1 MVGEIGGMGVRA
13 GGVGN
18 VDPQQDVGGL
28 GNQPVRQGGGGVMRA
43 LSAFA
48 GKVKAFFQSIGTKV
62 TEWKQARS
70 EERQQAAL
78 QRATNRVDSAL
89 KKVAQDIQAGAVNG
103 RTLDKLSAAMTN
115 ARKIDGQ
122 APQEVLKERFAEVLR
137 GQDSVA
143 LRDLAKMDFDGLKTA
158 LKQIVDHRVDR
169 AVQLAEGLSRNG
181 MGGNDSGEIRQGG
194 ARMKQEVDRMVD
206 ALRGGVAE
214 VRRQRFEEGVG
225 GLFPVGQDGRINAV
239 RANLSITSPNGPMAP
254 EDYLIMAATGNMGD
268 ALTNPTM
275 ILDVPVHKYA
285 VADWFR
291 MDIDFQRPDG
301 QVVNSRPGSS
311 DEEEAKLEDS
321 ALALYEIAGGDDTA
335 TTVLSALINQHGWRD
350 VVHLFAGQGGQLVD
364 FKPLPGGYDRATVQG
379 PNGPVVT
386 EEPGQIGDAKFT
398 VSRNG
403 DGDFVITVDWTMLS
417 NGPDGDELEIM
428 SPDNP
433 LFRPQQGEEGRPINA
448 LGIRMQGTLVVSGE
462 AAREGRLE
470 LTGDSG
476 LQYHFTGKFEALG

>member
-1 MVGEIGGMGVRA
+1 MVGEVGGMGVRM

-18 VDPQQDVGGL
+18 VDQQQDVGGL
-28 GNQPVRQGGGGVMRA
+28 GDQPVRQGGGGVMRT
-43 LSAFA
+43 LNAFA
-48 GKVKAFFQSIGTKV
+48 GKVKAFFQDIGTKF
-62 TEWKQARS
+62 TEWKQART
-70 EERQQAAL
+70 EQRQQAAL
-78 QRATNRVDSAL
+78 QRATDRVDSAL
-89 KKVAQDIQAGAVNG
+89 KKVTQDMQAGAVNG
-103 RTLDKLSAAMTN
+103 RTLDKLSAALTN

-122 APQEVLKERFAEVLR
+122 NPQEVLKERFVEVLR
-137 GQDSVA
+137 GQDSAA

-158 LKQIVDHRVDR
+158 LKQIVDLRVDR

-181 MGGNDSGEIRQGG
+181 MGDGDTTGMRQGG
-194 ARMKQEVDRMVD
+194 TRIKQEIDQMVD
-206 ALRGGVAE
+206 ALRSGVGE
-214 VRRQRFEEGVG
+214 SRKERFEEAVG
-225 GLFPVGQDGRINAV
+225 GLFALGQDGRINTV
-239 RANLSITSPNGPMAP
+239 RPDLSISSPGGPIAP
-254 EDYLIMAATGNMGD
+254 EDYLVMAATGNMGD
-268 ALTNPTM
+268 ALTKPTM

-285 VADWFR
+285 AADWFR

-311 DEEEAKLEDS
+311 DEEEAKLEDC
-321 ALALYEIAGGDDTA
+321 ALALYEIAGGDDTT
-335 TTVLSALINQHGWRD
+335 TTVLSGLINQHGWRD
-350 VVHLFAGQGGQLVD
+350 VVHVFAGEGGQIVD

-386 EEPGQIGDAKFT
+386 DDPGQIGDAKFT
-398 VSRNG
+398 VSRND
-403 DGDFVITVDWTMLS
+403 DGDYVITVDWTMLS

-428 SPDNP
+428 SPGNP